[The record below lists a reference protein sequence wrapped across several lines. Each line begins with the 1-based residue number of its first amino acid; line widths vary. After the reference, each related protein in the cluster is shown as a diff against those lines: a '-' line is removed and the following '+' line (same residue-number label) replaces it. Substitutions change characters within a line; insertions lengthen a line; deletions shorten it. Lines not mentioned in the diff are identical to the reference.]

1 MPLLRAFASF
11 DCDRDADL
19 LQRLLRDARR
29 GGAPFLVCDR
39 STSES
44 RNPACAEK
52 LRERIFHSDLMIVL
66 CGEWTH
72 RATGVA
78 KELRIAQELGKPYF
92 CLKGRRGDPALPT
105 SAKIGDKLYHWTP
118 AYLFRLVTG
127 QR

>member
-29 GGAPFLVCDR
+29 GGAPFLV
-39 STSES
+39 
-44 RNPACAEK
+44 AEK

-66 CGEWTH
+66 FGEWTH